1 MMKSARSAR
10 GSMDASI
17 AAFPPDVQAMLEQ
30 IRTTNPKGHPEIPAR
45 SATAARPDSQYRAI
59 SDQGQHGTIPKKGEE
74 ARTLVQLR
82 FVLSSSQ
89 ETKWTT
95 SSSRRCR

>member
-1 MMKSARSAR
+1 MKSARSAL
-10 GSMDASI
+10 GSMDAYI
-17 AAFPPDVQAMLEQ
+17 AAFPPDVQSMLEQ
-30 IRTTNPKGHPEIPAR
+30 IRTTIPEGRPEIPAR
-45 SATAARPDSQYRAI
+45 PATAARPDSQYRAI
-59 SDQGQHGTIPKKGEE
+59 SDQGQHGTIRNKGEE
-74 ARTLVQLR
+74 ALTLAQLC